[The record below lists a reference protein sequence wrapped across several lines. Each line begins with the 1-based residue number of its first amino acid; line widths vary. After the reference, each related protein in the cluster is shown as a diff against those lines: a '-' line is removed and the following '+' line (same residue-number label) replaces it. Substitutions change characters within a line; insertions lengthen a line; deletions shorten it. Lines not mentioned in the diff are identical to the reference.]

1 MALRLQNLTFARG
14 GRRVLGPLSLSLQA
28 GELVGVVGPNG
39 SGKSTLLRLLYGFLT
54 PSSGTIEFEG
64 EPLQSIEP
72 RQLARRLGACPQEAE
87 PSLDFYVEQ
96 ALALASPCAPR
107 QLFDSLERFG
117 FLRLGELRGR
127 LLSELSGGEK
137 QRVRLARA
145 MLPEPPWLL
154 LDEPANHLDLAT
166 GWSLLSYLREP
177 RSGGVVVA
185 LHDLAFATRFCHRLL
200 VLQRGQLVA
209 LSSPREALS
218 AATLSEVF
226 GLRGEVSLR
235 DGDPHLEIEGVA
247 GKVERDR

>member
-1 MALRLQNLTFARG
+1 M
-14 GRRVLGPLSLSLQA
+14 LGPLSLSLQA

-39 SGKSTLLRLLYGFLT
+39 SGKSTLLRLLYGFLS

-64 EPLQSIEP
+64 EPLPSIEP
-72 RQLARRLGACPQEAE
+72 RRLARRLGACPQEAE

-96 ALALASPCAPR
+96 ALALARPAAP
-107 QLFDSLERFG
+107 QQMSEQLERFG

-145 MLPEPPWLL
+145 LLWQPPWLV

-177 RSGGVVVA
+177 RPGAVVVA
-185 LHDLAFATRFCHRLL
+185 LHDLALAARFCHRLL
-200 VLQRGQLVA
+200 VLRGGELVA
-209 LSSPREALS
+209 LAPPHEALS
-218 AATLSEVF
+218 SATLAEVF
-226 GLRGEVSLR
+226 GLLGEVRLH
-235 DGDPHLEIEGVA
+235 DGLPHLELEGVA
-247 GKVERDR
+247 GSTGLSR